1 MIKSIK
7 IVKEYPYITS
17 YKFKGKFNG
26 DRLEFEFFNQILA
39 DDDFKASMKVN
50 LNAYKIDVQQALR
63 ELYNEKLFA
72 TALTAMAKFKFGY
85 KEKDFIEPKIVNKI
99 YKEGDKILLPKE
111 YVLKRQSGE
120 LTEAYLPSL
129 IKFKTALFKKEVV
142 LPVLIERNKEGGN
155 K

>member
-1 MIKSIK
+1 M
-7 IVKEYPYITS
+7 
-17 YKFKGKFNG
+17 
-26 DRLEFEFFNQILA
+26 

-50 LNAYKIDVQQALR
+50 LSSYKIDVEQALR

-85 KEKDFIEPKIVNKI
+85 KEKDFTEPKIVNKI

-129 IKFKTALFKKEVV
+129 IKFKTALFKKEVI